1 MKVQPCNSLTSLL
14 ADDKQRDH
22 LLAVQEVKLIQMK
35 QRKRRKNKLRQQE
48 LKEDQVGLIE
58 LIGSHKLKDFKTLL
72 QEINKR

>member
-1 MKVQPCNSLTSLL
+1 MNVQPCNSLTSLL
-14 ADDKQRDH
+14 ADDHRKDH